1 MKPVRVVIADDSAL
15 CREALRLLF
24 EADGDIEVVGE
35 ADEGAAAVAL
45 IAALAPDL
53 VTMDIQMPGLG
64 GLGAIERIMATTPVP
79 ILVLTGQPAPEQ
91 GGLVFEAVRRGALD
105 VWEKPRSL
113 DPADNAPLRAHLR
126 RLARVSVV
134 RHIAA
139 SPARLALAEP
149 RVVPLRHAPSS
160 PGVASPPPAS
170 REARARLCPIV
181 GIASSSGG
189 PSALAAILGRLPADF
204 PACLAVVQHVPVGFA
219 EPFARFLRT
228 TTPLEVVVV
237 SRRVEARPGCIL
249 VAPDDRHLVAAADRA
264 FLPQDAPALRG
275 HRPSATLLFRS
286 LAQVFGATALGVVL
300 TGIGDDGAAGL
311 AEMRRAGALTLAQ
324 DEASSAI
331 WGMPRAAIEAGGA
344 VETLPLS
351 AIAERLLLAVRAR
364 RSAEER

>member
-1 MKPVRVVIADDSAL
+1 MKPLRVVIADDSAI

-35 ADEGAAAVAL
+35 AAEGAAAVAL

-64 GLGAIERIMATTPVP
+64 GLGAIEQIMATTPVP

-105 VWEKPRSL
+105 VWEKPRSF

-139 SPARLALAEP
+139 APARLALSEP
-149 RVVPLRHAPSS
+149 RPVPLRHAPSS
-160 PGVASPPPAS
+160 PGLASPAPRP
-170 REARARLCPIV
+170 RAPLCPLV
-181 GIASSSGG
+181 GVASSSGG
-189 PSALAAILGRLPADF
+189 PSALAAVLARLPADF

-249 VAPDDRHLVAAADRA
+249 VAPDDRHLVASADRA
-264 FLPQDAPALRG
+264 FVPLDAPALRG

-286 LAQVFGATALGVVL
+286 LAQVFGASALGVVL

-344 VETLPLS
+344 VETLPLA
-351 AIAERLLLAVRAR
+351 AIAERLLVAVRPR

>member
-1 MKPVRVVIADDSAL
+1 VKPVRVVIADDSAI

-35 ADEGAAAVAL
+35 AGDGAAAVAS

-64 GLGAIERIMATTPVP
+64 GLGAIEQIMATTPVP

-113 DPADNAPLRAHLR
+113 DPEGNAPLRAHLR

-139 SPARLALAEP
+139 SPARLALSPARALAP
-149 RVVPLRHAPSS
+149 RPASAPA
-160 PGVASPPPAS
+160 ASPSLPA
-170 REARARLCPIV
+170 REPRARLCPIV

-237 SRRVEARPGCIL
+237 SRRAEPRPGCIL
-249 VAPDDRHLVAAADRA
+249 VAPDDRHLIAAADRA
-264 FLPQDAPALRG
+264 FLPHDAPALRG

-311 AEMRRAGALTLAQ
+311 AEMRRAGALTFAQ

-344 VETLPLS
+344 VETLPLT
-351 AIAERLLLAVRAR
+351 AIAERLLVAVRAR